1 MDVMEL
7 ELSDAEAIEDLANHH
22 YPADYSIPLADI
34 CDNLTKKDKE
44 SFFLGLKNEKG
55 QLLGYLIGWIDNTM
69 VDGRKEDVMLVDDV
83 VVKLEARHQFH
94 RLLAAMIEEMKARD
108 FGMLPLEASTRPEAS
123 DKITGHPNAFARLGY
138 ELTQTA
144 LIFDEEFQE
153 ELTWIRYES
162 ILEEE
167 SVIDEKDRLE
177 VEFE

>member
-69 VDGRKEDVMLVDDV
+69 VC
-83 VVKLEARHQFH
+83 
-94 RLLAAMIEEMKARD
+94 LLYTSPSPRD
-108 FGMLPLEASTRPEAS
+108 RTRSRMPSSA
-123 DKITGHPNAFARLGY
+123 
-138 ELTQTA
+138 
-144 LIFDEEFQE
+144 
-153 ELTWIRYES
+153 
-162 ILEEE
+162 
-167 SVIDEKDRLE
+167 
-177 VEFE
+177 